1 MSRRETFGDM
11 MKEYRKQEGLT
22 QKQLGELLGVKQTDI
37 SLIESGRKQAP
48 PEAEAAFTALWRTAP
63 EPKPKPEAPSTGE
76 AGKLLVE
83 LMAAARREL
92 GHPMNPEETETL
104 SSSPAEEL
112 LSQSVLLREALEVQA
127 SRELLAGAR
136 EFRKKREAARKGGG
150 RSC

>member
-37 SLIESGRKQAP
+37 SLIESGRKQVP
-48 PEAEAAFTALWRTAP
+48 PEAEAAFAALWRATP
-63 EPKPKPEAPSTGE
+63 EPEPEPAAPSTGE

-83 LMAAARREL
+83 LMAAARQEL
-92 GHPMNPEETETL
+92 GHPMSPKEAETL

-136 EFRKKREAARKGGG
+136 EFRKKREAARKGVG

>member
-1 MSRRETFGDM
+1 MKIQTLGDM
-11 MKEYRKQEGLT
+11 MKAYRGQEGLT
-22 QKQLGELLGVKQTDI
+22 QLQLGELLGVKQTDF

-48 PEAEAAFTALWRTAP
+48 PEAEAAFTALWSATP
-63 EPKPKPEAPSTGE
+63 EPKPEPAAPSTGE
-76 AGKLLVE
+76 AGRLLVE
-83 LMAAARREL
+83 LMAAARQEL
-92 GHPMNPEETETL
+92 GHPMSPEEAETL

-136 EFRKKREAARKGGG
+136 EFRKKREAARKGAG

>member
-63 EPKPKPEAPSTGE
+63 EPKPEPAAPSTGE

-83 LMAAARREL
+83 LMAAARQEL
-92 GHPMNPEETETL
+92 EHPMSPEEAETL

-136 EFRKKREAARKGGG
+136 EFRKKREAARREGG